1 MRLIFMG
8 TPSFVVPVLEALAAM
23 PGVDIIGI
31 VTPPDRPAG
40 RGRQSEPPP
49 VKLFALEHQMAVLQP
64 ASLRPEASQDA
75 LAALAPDVIVV
86 AAYGKLLPP
95 AVLALPPHG
104 CLNLHPSLLPRHRG
118 PTPVPTAILE
128 GDEISGVTLMLLD
141 QGMDTGP
148 VVAQAEHPLIGAETT
163 NELTEALFTLGTE
176 LLVDNLEPWVQGRLS
191 ASPQDESRATMTRK
205 LERGDGLAD
214 WSLSAEDLERRSQ
227 AFTPWPGLFSH
238 WDGKVLKLTE
248 VSWLRS
254 KPSPDAVP
262 GQVVTTSDEE
272 TPLAVVTANGLLGLK
287 RVQLEGHR
295 QVTARE
301 FLSGFPAFTGTILAM
316 LT

>member
-1 MRLIFMG
+1 MG

-23 PGVDIIGI
+23 PGVEIVGI

-49 VKLFALEHQMAVLQP
+49 VKLLALEHQIPVLQP

-75 LAALAPDVIVV
+75 LAALAPDIIVV

-118 PTPVPTAILE
+118 PTPVPAAILE

-148 VVAQAEHPLIGAETT
+148 VVAQAEHPLNGAETT
-163 NELTEALFTLGTE
+163 SQLTATLFALGTE
-176 LLVDNLEPWVQGRLS
+176 LLVKNLEPWVGGSLK
-191 ASPQDESRATMTRK
+191 ATPQDESRATVTRK

-214 WSLSAEDLERRSQ
+214 WGLSAEELERRSR

-248 VSWLRS
+248 VTRLQLN
-254 KPSPDAVP
+254 PSPDAVP
-262 GQVVTTSDEE
+262 GQVVPTSDEE
-272 TPLAVVTANGLLGLK
+272 TPWAVVTADGLLGLE
-287 RVQLEGHR
+287 RVQLEGR
-295 QVTARE
+295 RPVTAKE
-301 FLSGFPAFTGTILAM
+301 FLTGFPAFAGAIL
-316 LT
+316 T

>member
-23 PGVDIIGI
+23 PGVDIVGI

-49 VKLFALEHQMAVLQP
+49 VKLFALEHQMPVLQP

-86 AAYGKLLPP
+86 AAYGELLPP

-163 NELTEALFTLGTE
+163 NELTETLFTLGTE
-176 LLVDNLEPWVQGRLS
+176 LLVNNLEPWVQGRLS
-191 ASPQDESRATMTRK
+191 ASPQDESRATVTRK

-214 WSLSAEDLERRSQ
+214 WSLSAEDLERRSRG
-227 AFTPWPGLFSH
+227 FTPWPGLFSH

-254 KPSPDAVP
+254 KPSPDAVS

-287 RVQLEGHR
+287 RVQLEGR
-295 QVTARE
+295 RPVTARE
-301 FLSGFPAFTGTILAM
+301 FLTGFPAFTGAILAI